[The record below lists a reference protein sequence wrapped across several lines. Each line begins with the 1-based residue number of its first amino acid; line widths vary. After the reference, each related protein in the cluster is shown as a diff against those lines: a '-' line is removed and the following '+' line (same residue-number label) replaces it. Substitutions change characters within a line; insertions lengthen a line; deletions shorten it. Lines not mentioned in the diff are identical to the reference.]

1 MRRPHAFLILVAAF
15 ATTLAP
21 APLTAQAGTAPVD
34 SVKRI
39 AIRRLLAVQRTDS
52 LMLAGVEEA
61 FAKRTPTPDMPAS
74 FLDSLRSRIRRD
86 IGQFVERLVPVYD
99 SLYTASEINELLN
112 FYQTRLGRRLLET
125 QPRLAEAIMLL
136 SKQWGMEEAGQVI
149 VDLARH
155 PPPPPPK
162 RP

>member
-1 MRRPHAFLILVAAF
+1 MRRPHSARILVAAF
-15 ATTLAP
+15 ATTLAA
-21 APLTAQAGTAPVD
+21 APLTAQAGSAPVD

-52 LMLAGVEEA
+52 LMLAGIEEA
-61 FAKRTPTPDMPAS
+61 FAKQAPTPDMPAG
-74 FLDSLRSRIRRD
+74 FVDSLRSRIRRD

-99 SLYTASEINELLN
+99 SLYTANEINELLN

-125 QPRLAEAIMLL
+125 QPRLGEAVMLL
-136 SKQWGMEEAGQVI
+136 GKQWGMEEAGQVI

-155 PPPPPPK
+155 PSPPPPK